1 MIANTEQLDPFT
13 INMNIHYRM
22 LMQELGEHRRLEGQI
37 IQTMHSLS
45 NLTCAALDMTRESIS
60 ELEAMRDKLDA
71 RRSVQSTAS
80 GVHDEGCLEQ

>member
-1 MIANTEQLDPFT
+1 VIANTEQLDPFT

-37 IQTMHSLS
+37 IQTMDSLS
-45 NLTCAALDMTRESIS
+45 NLTCAALDMTRESIN

-71 RRSVQSTAS
+71 
-80 GVHDEGCLEQ
+80 